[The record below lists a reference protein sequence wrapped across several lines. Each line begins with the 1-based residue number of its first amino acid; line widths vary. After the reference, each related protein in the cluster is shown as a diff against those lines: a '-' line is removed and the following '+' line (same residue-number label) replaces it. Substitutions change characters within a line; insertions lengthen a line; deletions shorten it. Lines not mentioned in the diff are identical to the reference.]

1 MRFSLVRGKTV
12 LPLKGNIPTK
22 GLLYWFIYYFAVSFQ
37 AWKARVAGYE
47 EVVKTLQTVTDEKS
61 PEFTKYAAMQRKF
74 VTDSNAIA
82 QEKALDAVL
91 AYAENAGQ
99 NIMGR

>member
-1 MRFSLVRGKTV
+1 M
-12 LPLKGNIPTK
+12 
-22 GLLYWFIYYFAVSFQ
+22 
-37 AWKARVAGYE
+37 
-47 EVVKTLQTVTDEKS
+47 KTLQTVTDEKS